1 MTAVPLTAD
10 TVAHLDTVAH
20 QGSLV
25 PVTNE
30 AQLQV
35 SSWIQVLAHLDPKY
49 GGVSS
54 AVPQLSEAVARTRDF
69 NVRLAGFCERGENF
83 PLPSMPGLIVDHF
96 PLTRRD
102 WNASAQRKLSTWVEE
117 AAGLH
122 IHGLWQRSTSLTAK
136 LAQRAGKPYII
147 SAHGML
153 EPWALANK
161 RWKKRI
167 YLALVESKNLRQAA
181 CLHALTEAEA
191 QDYRRLGLHNPIA
204 VIPNGVHVSRQSSP
218 GEFLSHFPA
227 LAGKRL
233 ILFLGRIHFKKGLD
247 ILCKAWSH
255 LAPVWPDTQLVLAGP
270 DFEGTQTKVEQLIH
284 QLGIRNRVTF
294 TGMLKADMKW
304 SALAAS
310 EFFVLPSYSEG
321 LSVSVLE
328 AMGVGKPVVITD
340 KCNLPEVQSQACGT
354 VTQANTAA
362 VEEAIDSMLHCTAEA
377 RQAMGQA
384 GRDLVSTRYSWA
396 AIGKQTASLYQWLG
410 GGSYPS
416 GVRLIREGS
425 PR

>member
-1 MTAVPLTAD
+1 MVAPGAVDKDTFLEPLVNGRNGA
-10 TVAHLDTVAH
+10 
-20 QGSLV
+20 SLQ
-25 PVTNE
+25 T
-30 AQLQV
+30 
-35 SSWIQVLAHLDPKY
+35 SSWVQVLAHLDPKY

-54 AVPQLSEAVARTRDF
+54 AVPQLSEAVARTREYSI
-69 NVRLAGFCERGENF
+69 RLAGFCEKGEDYR
-83 PLPSMPGLIVDHF
+83 PSLMPGLAIEHF
-96 PLTRRD
+96 PLASRD
-102 WNASAQRKLSTWVEE
+102 WNVSAQSKLSTWVEE

-136 LAQRAGKPYII
+136 LAQKAGKPYII

-161 RWKKRI
+161 RWKKRV
-167 YLALVESKNLRQAA
+167 YLALVEGKNLRQAA

-191 QDYRRLGLHNPIA
+191 EDYRRLGLRNPIA
-204 VIPNGVHVSRQSSP
+204 VIPNGVNVPLQSSP
-218 GEFLSHFPA
+218 HQFLSKFPA

-233 ILFLGRIHFKKGLD
+233 ILFLSRIHFKKGLD
-247 ILCKAWSH
+247 ILCEAWSR
-255 LAPVWPDTQLVLAGP
+255 LAPLWPDTQLVLAGP
-270 DFEGTQTKVEQLIH
+270 DFEGTQAKVEQLIH
-284 QLGIRNRVTF
+284 QLGLGSRVTF

-340 KCNLPEVQSQACGT
+340 KCNLPEVQLRACGT
-354 VTQANTAA
+354 VTQPNTSA
-362 VEEAIDSMLHCTAEA
+362 VQEAMNSMLHCSPATRHAI
-377 RQAMGQA
+377 GQA
-384 GRDLVSTRYSWA
+384 GHDLVRTRYSWDV
-396 AIGKQTASLYQWLG
+396 IGKQTASLYQWLQ

-416 GVRLIREGS
+416 GVHLIPEGS
-425 PR
+425 SL